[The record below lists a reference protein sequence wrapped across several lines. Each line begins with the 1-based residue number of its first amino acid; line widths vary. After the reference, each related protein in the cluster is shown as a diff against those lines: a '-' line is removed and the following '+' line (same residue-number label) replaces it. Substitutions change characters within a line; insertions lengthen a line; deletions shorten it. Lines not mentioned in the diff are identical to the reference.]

1 MKISQ
6 EEIKKIALLSRL
18 EVKEEHM
25 AHVEKEL
32 SDILSYV
39 AELDALELDG
49 VEPMAHAVPLHNVLR
64 EDETKPSLDHDL
76 ALSNAP
82 EAEDCLLYTSPSPR
96 DGATSRMPS
105 SA

>member
-32 SDILSYV
+32 SDILTYV

-49 VEPMAHAVPLHNVLR
+49 VEPMAHAVP
-64 EDETKPSLDHDL
+64 SLDHDL

-82 EAEDCLLYTSPSPR
+82 EAEDGYFKVPR
-96 DGATSRMPS
+96 VVQE
-105 SA
+105 

>member
-39 AELDALELDG
+39 AELDALELEG

-82 EAEDCLLYTSPSPR
+82 EAEDGYFKYLALYKNRRFRCGNNS
-96 DGATSRMPS
+96 
-105 SA
+105 

>member
-32 SDILSYV
+32 SDILTYV

-49 VEPMAHAVPLHNVLR
+49 VEPMAHAVPLHNVLMLQKQR
-64 EDETKPSLDHDL
+64 MGTLKYL
-76 ALSNAP
+76 ALYKNRRFRCGNNS
-82 EAEDCLLYTSPSPR
+82 
-96 DGATSRMPS
+96 
-105 SA
+105 

>member
-6 EEIKKIALLSRL
+6 EEIKKIAFLSRL
-18 EVKEEHM
+18 QVKQEHM

-64 EDETKPSLDHDL
+64 EDEMKPSLDHDL

-82 EAEDCLLYTSPSPR
+82 EAEDGYFKVPR
-96 DGATSRMPS
+96 VVQE
-105 SA
+105 

>member
-32 SDILSYV
+32 SDILTYV

-49 VEPMAHAVPLHNVLR
+49 VAHAVPLHNVFR

-82 EAEDCLLYTSPSPR
+82 EAEDGYFKVPR
-96 DGATSRMPS
+96 VVQE
-105 SA
+105 

>member
-25 AHVEKEL
+25 EKEL
-32 SDILSYV
+32 SDILTYV

-49 VEPMAHAVPLHNVLR
+49 VEPMAHAVPLHNVFR
-64 EDETKPSLDHDL
+64 EDEKKPSLDHEL

-82 EAEDCLLYTSPSPR
+82 EAEDGYFKVPR
-96 DGATSRMPS
+96 VVQE
-105 SA
+105 

>member
-32 SDILSYV
+32 SDILTYV
-39 AELDALELDG
+39 AELNTLCKGTA
-49 VEPMAHAVPLHNVLR
+49 
-64 EDETKPSLDHDL
+64 
-76 ALSNAP
+76 
-82 EAEDCLLYTSPSPR
+82 
-96 DGATSRMPS
+96 
-105 SA
+105 

>member
-6 EEIKKIALLSRL
+6 EEIKNIALLSRL

-32 SDILSYV
+32 SDILTYV
-39 AELDALELDG
+39 AELNVLELDG
-49 VEPMAHAVPLHNVLR
+49 VEPMAHAVPLQNVFR
-64 EDETKPSLDHDL
+64 EDETKPSLNYDL

-82 EAEDCLLYTSPSPR
+82 EAEDGYFKVPR
-96 DGATSRMPS
+96 VVQE
-105 SA
+105 

>member
-1 MKISQ
+1 MKGCVPMKISQ

-32 SDILSYV
+32 SDILTYV

-49 VEPMAHAVPLHNVLR
+49 VEPMAHAVPLHNVFR
-64 EDETKPSLDHDL
+64 EDEKKPSLDHEL

-82 EAEDCLLYTSPSPR
+82 EAEEGYFEVPR
-96 DGATSRMPS
+96 VVQE
-105 SA
+105 

>member
-1 MKISQ
+1 MKGCVPMKISQ

-32 SDILSYV
+32 SDILTYV
-39 AELDALELDG
+39 AELDG
-49 VEPMAHAVPLHNVLR
+49 VEPMAHAVPLHNVFR
-64 EDETKPSLDHDL
+64 EDEKKPSLDHEL

-82 EAEDCLLYTSPSPR
+82 EAEDGYFKVPR
-96 DGATSRMPS
+96 VVQE
-105 SA
+105 

>member
-6 EEIKKIALLSRL
+6 EEIRKIAWLSRL

-64 EDETKPSLDHDL
+64 EDVMKPSLDHEL
-76 ALSNAP
+76 ALSTAP
-82 EAEDCLLYTSPSPR
+82 EAEDGYFKVPR
-96 DGATSRMPS
+96 VVQE
-105 SA
+105 

>member
-32 SDILSYV
+32 SDILTYV

-49 VEPMAHAVPLHNVLR
+49 VEPMAHAVPLHNVFR
-64 EDETKPSLDHDL
+64 EDEPSLDHDL

-82 EAEDCLLYTSPSPR
+82 EAEDGYFKVPR
-96 DGATSRMPS
+96 VVQE
-105 SA
+105 

>member
-6 EEIKKIALLSRL
+6 EEIKKSPCFHAWKLRKNI
-18 EVKEEHM
+18 M

-49 VEPMAHAVPLHNVLR
+49 VEPMAHAVPI
-64 EDETKPSLDHDL
+64 
-76 ALSNAP
+76 A
-82 EAEDCLLYTSPSPR
+82 
-96 DGATSRMPS
+96 
-105 SA
+105 